1 MAKKCIKQQCPKCKS
16 FNIIDDDD
24 AEFGYQCINCGN
36 IFIIEVIDYK
46 ALKEKEIKHKQKIRE
61 KKRKAKEK
69 LILRYKSLKKMI
81 NKSYKIKD
89 VNRKHDSFHD
99 IDEEFSDLCPKKY
112 KSYTTLGIF
121 QEHLRNEYY
130 FCYLNN
136 RLTKMIK
143 DIDRI
148 LFYFDK

>member
-1 MAKKCIKQQCPKCKS
+1 MMAKIKQQCPKCKS

-24 AEFGYQCINCGN
+24 AEFGYECVDCGY
-36 IFIIEVIDYK
+36 IFTNKFIDYK
-46 ALKEKEIKHKQKIRE
+46 AIKEKELKRKQKVRD

-69 LILRYKSLKKMI
+69 LIQRYKDLKTMI
-81 NKSYKIKD
+81 FVAYEIKE
-89 VNRKHDSFHD
+89 VNEKHDSFHD
-99 IDEEFSDLCPKKY
+99 IDQEFSDLCPKKY
-112 KSYTTLGIF
+112 NSYTLLGEF
-121 QEHLRNEYY
+121 QENLRNDYY